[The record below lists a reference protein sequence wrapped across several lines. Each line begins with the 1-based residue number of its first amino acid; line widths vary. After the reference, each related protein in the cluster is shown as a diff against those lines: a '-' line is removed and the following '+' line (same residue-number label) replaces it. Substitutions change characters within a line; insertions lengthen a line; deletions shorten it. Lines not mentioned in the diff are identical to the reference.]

1 MRYPVRVVLA
11 VAALTALSCACRAH
25 HSFAVYDFATE
36 IEFEGVVDK
45 LSFRNPHMSMTLLQ
59 TMAQGQTKTINFVEG
74 APANM
79 LMRLGLKPEMIRPGT
94 KIKAIGSPRKD
105 NPEVFFLKAVILE
118 DGRRFSALGPGTGA
132 PRNPNPTLDPPPPE

>member
-1 MRYPVRVVLA
+1 MRPSFRSSLA
-11 VAALTALSCACRAH
+11 MVALLAFSLSCRAH

-36 IEFEGVVDK
+36 IEFEGIVDT

-59 TMAQGQTKTINFVEG
+59 MTAQGEQKTINFVEG

-79 LMRLGLKPEMIRPGT
+79 LVRLGLKPDMIKPGT

-105 NPEVFFLKAVILE
+105 NPQAFFLKAVILE
-118 DGRRFSALGPGTGA
+118 DGRRFSALPSQSRA
-132 PRNPNPTLDPPPPE
+132 PAAPPAPP